1 MLCVGKRS
9 IALLL
14 LMQNRLKKKKDEAVR
29 VRESSCIHGAHE
41 TDNEGWQGA
50 MQMPDGWREITGC
63 GLQVQVGINAL
74 SGSRWPST
82 TNVLVREGLPL

>member
-14 LMQNRLKKKKDEAVR
+14 LMQNRLKKKDEAVR
-29 VRESSCIHGAHE
+29 LRESDCIHGAHE

-50 MQMPDGWREITGC
+50 MQMPDEWKEVTGC
-63 GLQVQVGINAL
+63 GLQVQVEINAL

-82 TNVLVREGLPL
+82 TIVLAREGLPL